1 MTRRHRLHPVYP
13 AVLLSV
19 ACGGGYRSP
28 GNLPAPTPAPPQPV
42 PAVPPPGAPGLR
54 FAPGTTRYLVR
65 QEVHIQQDFAG
76 LPPTIDLKYALYL
89 TAAIGAPGDSI
100 GLPATFTVD
109 SIVVDSASRLPPQ
122 IDLSAARGFRV
133 SGRLVPTGEFISG
146 PCDTASAAASL
157 GSLLPRFR
165 NFFPRLPAGG
175 VIPQTSW
182 TDSTKAID
190 PATCS
195 GGTALTTRS
204 ENHRAAT
211 TWEDRDGIRA
221 LRLETTATY
230 QFNGSGDQG
239 GSPFTLSGSGV
250 GTGVQFLSTDGRY
263 VGGEVRDSSTLT
275 IDLSVQ
281 GVSIPRRQLAH
292 TTVTVLP
299 R

>member
-1 MTRRHRLHPVYP
+1 MTRRYRLHPVYP
-13 AVLLSV
+13 AVLLAV
-19 ACGGGYRSP
+19 ACGGGRRSP
-28 GNLPAPTPAPPQPV
+28 GNLPAPTPAPPQPA
-42 PAVPPPGAPGLR
+42 PAVPPPGAPGLH

-65 QEVHIQQDFAG
+65 QDVHIQQDFAG

-89 TAAIGAPGDSI
+89 TATIGTPGDSL
-100 GLPATFTVD
+100 GLPTTFTVD

-122 IDLSAARGFRV
+122 VDLGAARGIRV
-133 SGRLVPTGEFISG
+133 TGRLVPTGEFISG
-146 PCDTASAAASL
+146 PCDTSSAAASL
-157 GSLLPRFR
+157 GNLLPRFR

-175 VIPQTSW
+175 VVPQSAW
-182 TDSTKAID
+182 TDSTMATD
-190 PATCS
+190 PANCS

-204 ENHRAAT
+204 ENRRAAT

-230 QFNGSGDQG
+230 QFSGSGDQS

-250 GTGVQFLSTDGRY
+250 GTGVQFVSSDGRY

-275 IDLSVQ
+275 IDLPVQ